1 VSAMAKRQSRF
12 MVGLFVIVGVLIGVA
27 VIVWLGA
34 AKYFQKGA
42 RYVTYFDESVQ
53 GLQIDSRVKYRGV
66 DVGSVERIGV
76 APDQRLVEVVVK
88 IDLQGDIEHSIVTQ
102 LKAAGITGIVFVELD
117 RRQPD
122 EPDFVPPAGMKT
134 VYPVIPS
141 QPSQA
146 KQMLSSVDRI
156 MDRIAQV
163 DLAGISDQL
172 KQTSRAMETFFTG
185 QEMINIIRNLDT
197 TTATLDRNL
206 QWFDR
211 ILAEGKADS
220 MISAMEQGLG
230 EVRQG
235 IGEAREGIGEVRQGI
250 GEARQGIGEAREGIG
265 EVRQGLG
272 EARQG
277 VSEIRKLLAAIGKE
291 VEDLKTAEIA
301 GKSISLI
308 EGVDR
313 RTKAVASDIESTT
326 DDIRQAVESL
336 RMLVESLRENPSDL
350 LFSRPVRDDRE
361 RGER

>member
-1 VSAMAKRQSRF
+1 MSAMAKRQSRF

-141 QPSQA
+141 QPSQT

-206 QWFDR
+206 QRFDR

-220 MISAMEQGLG
+220 MISAVEQGL
-230 EVRQG
+230 
-235 IGEAREGIGEVRQGI
+235 
-250 GEARQGIGEAREGIG
+250 GEARQGIGEARKGIG

>member
-1 VSAMAKRQSRF
+1 MAKRQSRF
-12 MVGLFVIVGVLIGVA
+12 MVGLFVIVGVLIGVT

-53 GLQIDSRVKYRGV
+53 GLQVDSRVKYRGV

-88 IDLQGDIEHSIVTQ
+88 IDLEGDVERSSVTQ

-122 EPDFVPPAGMKT
+122 DEIFIPPAGMKIL
-134 VYPVIPS
+134 YPVIPS
-141 QPSQA
+141 QPSQT

-163 DLAGISDQL
+163 DLAGVSDQI
-172 KQTSRAMETFFTG
+172 KATSRAMETFLTG
-185 QEMINIIRNLDT
+185 REMMNILRNLES
-197 TTATLDRNL
+197 TTAALDRNL
-206 QWFDR
+206 QRIDQ
-211 ILAEGKADS
+211 ILAKGKADS
-220 MISAMEQGLG
+220 IISAVEQGLG
-230 EVRQG
+230 E
-235 IGEAREGIGEVRQGI
+235 A
-250 GEARQGIGEAREGIG
+250 
-265 EVRQGLG
+265 RQGLG

-277 VSEIRKLLAAIGKE
+277 IGETREGIAEIRKLLAAIGKE
-291 VEDLKTAEIA
+291 VGNLKTAEIT
-301 GKSISLI
+301 GMSKSLI

-326 DDIRQAVESL
+326 DDFRQAVESL
-336 RMLVESLRENPSDL
+336 RMLIEGLRENPSNL
-350 LFSRPVRDDRE
+350 LFSRPVRDRE
-361 RGER
+361 LNPQAPPGGRGKGAQ